1 MDKETIE
8 LLNEQKRIFSE
19 LDKLDKE
26 TAKSL
31 KRADELLKED
41 SNE

>member
-8 LLNEQKRIFSE
+8 LLNKQKKFFAE
-19 LDKLDKE
+19 LDELDKE

-31 KRADELLKED
+31 KRADELLKGCN
-41 SNE
+41 NE